1 MCEPNTYT
9 FVFEQEESSQLT
21 SNGSDKMDTD
31 HKVRNKST
39 RKRLISFVVIIIINT
54 CESWQHQCM

>member
-1 MCEPNTYT
+1 MCEPNTYI